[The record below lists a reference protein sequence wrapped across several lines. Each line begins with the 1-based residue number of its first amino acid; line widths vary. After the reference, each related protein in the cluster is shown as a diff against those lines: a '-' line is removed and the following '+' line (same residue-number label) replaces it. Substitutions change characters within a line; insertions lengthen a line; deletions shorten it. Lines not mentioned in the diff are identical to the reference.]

1 MTVDLAESHSQ
12 KRERREKRHVKRRNV
27 ALIVEKVSSRTR
39 SAMEVTDDVFG
50 SPASVLFD
58 QAGDRLHTTEA
69 PIVAMIGN

>member
-12 KRERREKRHVKRRNV
+12 KR
-27 ALIVEKVSSRTR
+27 VEKVSSRTR